1 MKGWILDCYP
11 DYEHGCMIIWLKTEH
26 GIERLVDRHFV
37 PSFFVRA
44 PEDRL
49 RELVGSLRTVDVH
62 DTSLEM
68 HTTLMRP
75 EPAPFLKVTVDD
87 YGSLSQIAKM
97 VDAWGHY
104 RDYELYNVDLR
115 YDQRYFLEH
124 DIFPMGLLEVDTEF
138 RMLDSQER
146 ILYPIPELSAVEL
159 KVEVSASRGIPV
171 MDDPVQ
177 SISVG
182 DLLLDG
188 AEEGILEDLVDLV
201 KERDPDIIYT
211 EGGDAFYMEYLAQRA
226 QRYGIDM
233 DLGREAGFRKAKG
246 KSYFTYGRIMYKP
259 PAHKLRGRVHL
270 DTDGSITYSQ
280 SGIYGLIDIARLCLI
295 PMQDLARLSPGS
307 AISAMQV
314 NQAMRDGHLVLWKK
328 NLPEDFKTASTLLLS
343 DRGGFIYEPEVGL
356 HENIVEVDFAS
367 LYPSIIVHHN
377 ISPETLNCPCCPT
390 SAKVVPGIGY
400 WTCEKR
406 LGLLP
411 RVLDP
416 VIKRRLELKRMIK
429 ANAPGKDIFEQR
441 SQLLKW
447 ILVTCFGYTGYRN
460 ARFGRIECHESIN
473 AYGREI
479 MLQASGMAEERG
491 YRVLHGIVD
500 SLWLEGGDGD
510 PEDFCR
516 AVQEEVGIPLHLEG
530 TYKWLVFLP
539 SISTGVGALNRYY
552 GLFESGELKLRGI
565 FLRKGDTTELARDL
579 QNEMLAVFC
588 KACNADQFRALIP
601 AALEV
606 MDAYV
611 ERLADGEVPLEKLII
626 RHRVSKEVEEYTQFN
641 DSFAALKQLQERGFP
656 VPPGRAVEYVVCD
669 GESKSVWQRVK
680 AAAFLD
686 GSERYDADE
695 YTDLLMRASADL
707 LLPFGW
713 SFEALQ
719 ERARKL
725 SRPANPAWEG
735 EALGRTG

>member
-1 MKGWILDCYP
+1 
-11 DYEHGCMIIWLKTEH
+11 
-26 GIERLVDRHFV
+26 
-37 PSFFVRA
+37 
-44 PEDRL
+44 
-49 RELVGSLRTVDVH
+49 
-62 DTSLEM
+62 
-68 HTTLMRP
+68 
-75 EPAPFLKVTVDD
+75 
-87 YGSLSQIAKM
+87 
-97 VDAWGHY
+97 
-104 RDYELYNVDLR
+104 
-115 YDQRYFLEH
+115 
-124 DIFPMGLLEVDTEF
+124 
-138 RMLDSQER
+138 
-146 ILYPIPELSAVEL
+146 
-159 KVEVSASRGIPV
+159 
-171 MDDPVQ
+171 
-177 SISVG
+177 
-182 DLLLDG
+182 
-188 AEEGILEDLVDLV
+188 
-201 KERDPDIIYT
+201 
-211 EGGDAFYMEYLAQRA
+211 
-226 QRYGIDM
+226 
-233 DLGREAGFRKAKG
+233 
-246 KSYFTYGRIMYKP
+246 
-259 PAHKLRGRVHL
+259 
-270 DTDGSITYSQ
+270 
-280 SGIYGLIDIARLCLI
+280 
-295 PMQDLARLSPGS
+295 
-307 AISAMQV
+307 
-314 NQAMRDGHLVLWKK
+314 
-328 NLPEDFKTASTLLLS
+328 
-343 DRGGFIYEPEVGL
+343 
-356 HENIVEVDFAS
+356 
-367 LYPSIIVHHN
+367 
-377 ISPETLNCPCCPT
+377 
-390 SAKVVPGIGY
+390 
-400 WTCEKR
+400 
-406 LGLLP
+406 
-411 RVLDP
+411 
-416 VIKRRLELKRMIK
+416 
-429 ANAPGKDIFEQR
+429 
-441 SQLLKW
+441 LKW

-588 KACNADQFRALIP
+588 QASNAEQFRALIP

-606 MDAYV
+606 LDSYI
-611 ERLADGEVPLEKLII
+611 EKLADGEVPLEKLII

>member
-1 MKGWILDCYP
+1 
-11 DYEHGCMIIWLKTEH
+11 
-26 GIERLVDRHFV
+26 
-37 PSFFVRA
+37 
-44 PEDRL
+44 
-49 RELVGSLRTVDVH
+49 
-62 DTSLEM
+62 
-68 HTTLMRP
+68 
-75 EPAPFLKVTVDD
+75 
-87 YGSLSQIAKM
+87 
-97 VDAWGHY
+97 
-104 RDYELYNVDLR
+104 
-115 YDQRYFLEH
+115 
-124 DIFPMGLLEVDTEF
+124 
-138 RMLDSQER
+138 
-146 ILYPIPELSAVEL
+146 
-159 KVEVSASRGIPV
+159 
-171 MDDPVQ
+171 
-177 SISVG
+177 
-182 DLLLDG
+182 
-188 AEEGILEDLVDLV
+188 
-201 KERDPDIIYT
+201 
-211 EGGDAFYMEYLAQRA
+211 
-226 QRYGIDM
+226 
-233 DLGREAGFRKAKG
+233 
-246 KSYFTYGRIMYKP
+246 
-259 PAHKLRGRVHL
+259 
-270 DTDGSITYSQ
+270 
-280 SGIYGLIDIARLCLI
+280 
-295 PMQDLARLSPGS
+295 
-307 AISAMQV
+307 
-314 NQAMRDGHLVLWKK
+314 
-328 NLPEDFKTASTLLLS
+328 
-343 DRGGFIYEPEVGL
+343 
-356 HENIVEVDFAS
+356 
-367 LYPSIIVHHN
+367 
-377 ISPETLNCPCCPT
+377 
-390 SAKVVPGIGY
+390 
-400 WTCEKR
+400 
-406 LGLLP
+406 
-411 RVLDP
+411 
-416 VIKRRLELKRMIK
+416 
-429 ANAPGKDIFEQR
+429 
-441 SQLLKW
+441 
-447 ILVTCFGYTGYRN
+447 
-460 ARFGRIECHESIN
+460 
-473 AYGREI
+473 

-510 PEDFCR
+510 PEDLCR
-516 AVQEEVGIPLHLEG
+516 AVQDEVGIPLHLEG